1 MRVNYE
7 LCCPKINVLITNV
20 KRNKKSFK
28 EVGNIFFFSIQ
39 QTLIISLNHIHRDQ
53 AHQPIDLIIQLNL
66 TGDLKKLFSVKSEH
80 NFIAVGEVEQSRSSL
95 CGFFLFW

>member
-1 MRVNYE
+1 M
-7 LCCPKINVLITNV
+7 LPKDKFFDHKCEAKEN
-20 KRNKKSFK
+20 SFK

-39 QTLIISLNHIHRDQ
+39 QTLIISLNHIHRDH

-95 CGFFLFW
+95 CGFFLFR